1 MLQNAFTNG
10 TAEGADFAI
19 TCNEVYCTSGDGLW
33 SDVAKDVRVTGMG
46 MYISTEKNNYN
57 FFSDSDFY
65 VTYDESTWDNM
76 RDGLI
81 YTDSTFLAHVHEK
94 MYDVL
99 LQLGCDEELAHTL
112 VADITYSEQGM
123 QDNGRVSC
131 DAYKLADYL
140 RTLYVGSLIT
150 A

>member
-19 TCNEVYCTSGDGLW
+19 SCNEVYRTSGDGLW
-33 SDVAKDVRVTGMG
+33 SNVAKDVRVTGMG

-65 VTYDESTWDNM
+65 VTYDESTWNINA
-76 RDGLI
+76 DGLI
-81 YTDSTFLAHVHEK
+81 YTDTAFIANVRDK
-94 MYDVL
+94 VRDVL
-99 LQLGCDEELAHTL
+99 AQLGCDDDVANAL
-112 VADITYSEQGM
+112 VASITYSEQGM
-123 QDNGRVSC
+123 QDDGRVSC
-131 DAYKLADYL
+131 DAYALADYL
-140 RTLYVGSLIT
+140 RTLYTKQLVT